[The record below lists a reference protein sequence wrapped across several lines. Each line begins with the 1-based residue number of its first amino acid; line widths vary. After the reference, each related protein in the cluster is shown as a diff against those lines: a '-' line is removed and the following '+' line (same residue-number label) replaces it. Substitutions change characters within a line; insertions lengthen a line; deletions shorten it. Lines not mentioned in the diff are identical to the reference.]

1 MMMTMVK
8 IDKMRARI
16 DEDESKGE
24 DEAED
29 R

>member
-8 IDKMRARI
+8 IDKMRVRI